1 MRISDWIS
9 DVCSSDLDEP
19 ADRRQQV
26 EPGPAVVGL
35 VRVHAPW
42 HPEEPEDVLGHE
54 PDVEPDEHRPERP
67 PAERL
72 IEHAP
77 REEGPPVV
85 PRGEDREHDAAYE
98 PVVEG
103 GDHEV
108 GVVGTEGRRGGKEC
122 VSPCKYRG

>member
-54 PDVEPDEHRPERP
+54 PDVEPDENRPERP

-72 IEHAP
+72 IEHATS
-77 REEGPPVV
+77 EEGAPVV
-85 PRGEDREHDAAYE
+85 QRGDERAHAEAYSL
-98 PVVEG
+98 VIARVL
-103 GDHEV
+103 
-108 GVVGTEGRRGGKEC
+108 RGSC
-122 VSPCKYRG
+122 